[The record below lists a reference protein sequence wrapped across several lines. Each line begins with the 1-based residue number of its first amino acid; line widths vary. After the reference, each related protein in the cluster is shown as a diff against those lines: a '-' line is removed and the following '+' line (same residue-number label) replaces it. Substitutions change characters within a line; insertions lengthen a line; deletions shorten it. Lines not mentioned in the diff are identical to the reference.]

1 MGAENTIKL
10 KYKDR
15 PTQVDNK
22 QIEGLPQNNHEQSNN
37 PDSKLITVI
46 IPLISGG
53 CWEKHYDIETTLS
66 QIALDFRR
74 DNNMNSIQKNHYIE
88 YSYKNNLLDMDSTPL
103 KSLIDGEAT
112 TIHIAQEIKS
122 IPGTEKLEKDEII
135 EIVGKP
141 FYEPFQIFTFEVKQ
155 KIIKTR
161 NYNPIKVR
169 EKKLD
174 KFGITSTYCNG
185 NNHLFISGG
194 MDPITNEIIGLFW
207 DIDLKRNSDLSPI
220 KMYPKKN
227 HSMIYISKKVYIV
240 GGDDVNTMYYYED
253 NKEIIRWAN
262 LNYRR
267 FEPSLIKYDNYL
279 FCFDTSKKYI
289 NNFDHLFN
297 FEKIDLYSSSAE
309 WELIKPNISPNI
321 VNCLFKQQFFGVVKD
336 FKDNIIFVGG
346 IYDNDIKENIN
357 NEEVM
362 NLQYNI
368 TKNIVEKSDVKYED
382 LTFTEKSFFTI
393 DDKTSFI
400 VPNFNKRSP
409 KIVYFYKDKN
419 LLETKIYH
427 PNSHLKKKLNKIKTT
442 QLKPNFI
449 GLNFDMP
456 NPQNINS
463 IKEGPIIDNINN
475 IDNIDYNAKNNNILQ
490 MDNYKTTSNYNNTL
504 NNYNNN
510 NLQIENLRITSIN
523 NEEKKDSEFND
534 EIDKREN
541 NLSSIEKKDEE
552 EEDIKNVDIDV
563 INSQKNDNENI
574 DINNIEIKM
583 SDEEIIKKKD
593 ETNVIV
599 LEKKK
604 KEKISKKSSQSSHKE
619 EEEEKNNS
627 KDAILPLKEEEDKKL
642 FEKEKPKEE
651 KEKNDEKKEEI
662 KNEKISQKEEE
673 IKNKEDKKKDK
684 SETIK
689 GTIVPQSRNKKKTK
703 IFYVEKPRSLINFH
717 SSLDRPFNN
726 NTVLINGNKM
736 KKKIKIRNIIL
747 PKNYSLKSIKKQV
760 RKINRTE
767 INEFVENNN

>member
-22 QIEGLPQNNHEQSNN
+22 QIEGLPQNNQEQSNN

-382 LTFTEKSFFTI
+382 LTFTEKSFFPI

-627 KDAILPLKEEEDKKL
+627 KDAILPQKEEEDKKL
-642 FEKEKPKEE
+642 FEKEKTKEE

-717 SSLDRPFNN
+717 SSLDSPFNN

>member
-15 PTQVDNK
+15 PTKEDNK
-22 QIEGLPQNNHEQSNN
+22 QIEELPQNNQEQSNN

-53 CWEKHYDIETTLS
+53 CWEKHYNIETTLS

-141 FYEPFQIFTFEVKQ
+141 FYDPFQIFTFEIKQ

-194 MDPITNEIIGLFW
+194 MDQITNEIIGLFW

-267 FEPSLIKYDNYL
+267 FEPSLIKHDNYL

-297 FEKIDLYSSSAE
+297 FEKIDLYSPSAE

-321 VNCLFKQQFFGVVKD
+321 VNCLFRQQFFGVVKD
-336 FKDNIIFVGG
+336 FRDNIIFVGG
-346 IYDNDIKENIN
+346 IYDNDNKENVN

-368 TKNIVEKSDVKYED
+368 TKNIVEKSDVKYD
-382 LTFTEKSFFTI
+382 DITFTEKTFFPI

-409 KIVYFYKDKN
+409 KIVYFYKDTN

-456 NPQNINS
+456 SPKNINP
-463 IKEGPIIDNINN
+463 IKEGTLIDNINN

-490 MDNYKTTSNYNNTL
+490 MDNYKTSSNYNNTL

-510 NLQIENLRITSIN
+510 ILQIENLRITSIN
-523 NEEKKDSEFND
+523 NEEKNDNEFND
-534 EIDKREN
+534 EIDKKEN

-604 KEKISKKSSQSSHKE
+604 KEKISKESSHQEKE
-619 EEEEKNNS
+619 ENNNS
-627 KDAILPLKEEEDKKL
+627 KDAILPKKEEEDKKL
-642 FEKEKPKEE
+642 FEKEKPEE
-651 KEKNDEKKEEI
+651 EKKEEI
-662 KNEKISQKEEE
+662 KKEKISQKEEE
-673 IKNKEDKKKDK
+673 IKNKEDKVKDK
-684 SETIK
+684 SEIIK
-689 GTIVPQSRNKKKTK
+689 GTIVPQSRNKKKNR

-717 SSLDRPFNN
+717 SSLDSPFNN

>member
-382 LTFTEKSFFTI
+382 LTFTEKSFFPI

-627 KDAILPLKEEEDKKL
+627 KDAILPQKEEEDKKL

-717 SSLDRPFNN
+717 SSLDSPFNN

-760 RKINRTE
+760 RKKRK
-767 INEFVENNN
+767 

>member
-627 KDAILPLKEEEDKKL
+627 KDAILPQKEEEDKKL

>member
-627 KDAILPLKEEEDKKL
+627 KDAILPQKEEEDKKL

-717 SSLDRPFNN
+717 SSLDSPFNN

>member
-22 QIEGLPQNNHEQSNN
+22 QIEGLPQNNQEQSNN

-103 KSLIDGEAT
+103 KALIDGEAT

-382 LTFTEKSFFTI
+382 LTFTEKSFFPI

-627 KDAILPLKEEEDKKL
+627 KDAILPQKEEEDKKL

-717 SSLDRPFNN
+717 SSLDSPFNN